1 MIFQTFHGN
10 IKKILFISALVCF
23 SHISQDA
30 TCTENISQNKS
41 LTNSLGMKFVLIQPG
56 KFMMGS
62 NLSPTEIKD
71 KYGGEAKWY
80 SDETPQHEVTITR
93 PYYIQTTEVTQ
104 GQWKAVMGFNPSG
117 LKNCGK
123 NCPVEKVSW
132 HDVEEFIKRLNQ
144 KEEADTYRL
153 PTEAEWEY
161 ACRAGSVTEFCFGE
175 EKNKLDYYAWHNSNS
190 DDWTH
195 HVHRKRPNAWGIYD
209 MHGNVWEWCQDWYS
223 DYPSE
228 AVTDPIGPSSGSHRV
243 SRGGSW
249 RSAAMFCRSP
259 HRYGVDP
266 SYRRPNRGFRLVK
279 NF

>member
-1 MIFQTFHGN
+1 MIFKPFHGQ
-10 IKKILFISALVCF
+10 IKKILFISVFVL
-23 SHISQDA
+23 SGHINQHI
-30 TCTENISQNKS
+30 TCAENISQNRS
-41 LTNSLGMKFVLIQPG
+41 MTNSLGMKFVLIQPG

-62 NLSPTEIKD
+62 KLSPTEIED

-80 SDETPQHEVTITR
+80 SDETPQHEVTITK

-117 LKNCGK
+117 LKTCGE
-123 NCPVEKVSW
+123 NCPAEKVSW

-144 KEEADTYRL
+144 KEGTDTYRL

-161 ACRAGSVTEFCFGE
+161 ACRAGSVTEFCFGD
-175 EKNKLDYYAWHNSNS
+175 EKNKLDYYAWHNYNS

-195 HVHRKRPNAWGIYD
+195 HVYRKRPNAWGLYD

-228 AVTDPIGPSSGSHRV
+228 PAIDPIGPNSGSHRV

-266 SYRRPNRGFRLVK
+266 NYRRPTRGFRLVK
-279 NF
+279 NL